1 VPHVTH
7 EMNFFLLL
15 SHFRGALPL
24 VAPPQQ
30 PTPVAAAPVA
40 PEAVMEVAEQPEGL
54 VPQAASVVEVG
65 VQACGQLDA
74 FPVLTTATASPTP
87 LPPTPTPTPLATP
100 SVTSWEPVVTA
111 TVTEVL
117 PGATTLVLDL
127 ALPMGGR
134 QGSKPE
140 AGSLRAAFEK
150 GLTAP
155 KECRNPRAPRGT
167 PKGGRPVVPVRQ
179 SSRILARRQQQQ
191 APLA

>member
-1 VPHVTH
+1 
-7 EMNFFLLL
+7 
-15 SHFRGALPL
+15 
-24 VAPPQQ
+24 
-30 PTPVAAAPVA
+30 
-40 PEAVMEVAEQPEGL
+40 MEVAEQPEGL

-65 VQACGQLDA
+65 VEAVVQACGQLDA

-87 LPPTPTPTPLATP
+87 LPTTPTPTPTPAPLATP
-100 SVTSWEPVVTA
+100 SVTTWEPVVTA
-111 TVTEVL
+111 AVTEVL

-127 ALPMGGR
+127 ALPVGGR

-167 PKGGRPVVPVRQ
+167 PKGARPVAPVRQ

>member
-1 VPHVTH
+1 
-7 EMNFFLLL
+7 
-15 SHFRGALPL
+15 
-24 VAPPQQ
+24 
-30 PTPVAAAPVA
+30 
-40 PEAVMEVAEQPEGL
+40 MEVAEQPEGL
-54 VPQAASVVEVG
+54 VPQAASAVEVG
-65 VQACGQLDA
+65 VEAVVQACGQLDA

-87 LPPTPTPTPLATP
+87 LPPTPTPAPLATP
-100 SVTSWEPVVTA
+100 SVTTWEPVITA
-111 TVTEVL
+111 AVTEEVVL

-127 ALPMGGR
+127 ALPVGGR

-155 KECRNPRAPRGT
+155 KEHRNPRAPRGT
-167 PKGGRPVVPVRQ
+167 PKAGRPVVPVRQ